1 MSQNKR
7 KILVARDSML
17 NNIHEK
23 GLPKQHTVKITN
35 FPGAAT
41 ETILEKLENLLKSK
55 LDVLIVHDG
64 TNDLPK
70 NINSLNNLRKVH
82 RNYLEI

>member
-23 GLPKQHTVKITN
+23 GLSKQHTVKITN

-41 ETILEKLENLLKSK
+41 KTVVEKLENLLKSK
-55 LDVLIVHDG
+55 LDVHDG

-70 NINSLNNLRKVH
+70 NINCLNNLREVH

>member
-1 MSQNKR
+1 M
-7 KILVARDSML
+7 VARDSIL

-23 GLPKQHTVKITN
+23 GLSKQHTVKITN
-35 FPGAAT
+35 FLGATT
-41 ETILEKLENLLKSK
+41 ERILEKLENLLKSK
-55 LDVLIVHDG
+55 PDVLIVHDG

-70 NINSLNNLRKVH
+70 NINSLNNLRKVY